1 MCQFRRYV
9 RNPHTGQYLLTDCG
23 KCPSCQQKKAARR
36 ATRIRNNG
44 NGNLCLFVTLTY
56 DNAGVPYFEL
66 KDLVDQVNSRVS
78 VGIDGRKYFKQN
90 SLDDVHIPIYR
101 NCTARRVRSSADYV
115 FSSRRSFGKVEIAD
129 YQPNF
134 SDITDYD
141 LFLKS
146 LNRFR
151 GLKHMRQRVGVCY
164 YPDLQMFMKRLRQNL
179 KRVYGFTKDFQ
190 TFQCS
195 EYGGYSH
202 RPHFHLLMFI
212 PWEAEATF
220 RSAIVESWPFG
231 NKFKGG
237 RFIEIAR
244 NAASYVA
251 SYVNG
256 NNSLSP
262 LLEGTE
268 FEQKHSYSKSFG
280 IGLDVFQ
287 LPQILEKVRN
297 RSLFYTSER
306 NVDGKTV
313 LSDVPIPKYVINR
326 YFPLFKGFS
335 NLNTS
340 EISECLECPEKLLYK
355 YNLDYTPDDLHKVQV
370 RLAHCYQYY
379 NSLFDR
385 PFSDFIIDYNETWS
399 AWRSY
404 VLQHSY
410 DIVSDPIDWLSF
422 FDNGGILNYRHIS
435 PSLTDYLDTRLER
448 YYFNFDPTNVL
459 GLRKEDSYLENL
471 YYKKSK
477 YKAAVNHVMSEG
489 LGLDV

>member
-23 KCPSCQQKKAARR
+23 KCPSCLQKKAARR

-66 KDLVDQVNSRVS
+66 QDLLDQVNSRVS
-78 VGIDGRKYFKQN
+78 VGIDGRKYFPEN

-101 NCTARRVRSSADYV
+101 NCIARRVRSSADYI
-115 FSSRRSFGKVEIAD
+115 FSSRRSFRKVEIAD
-129 YQPNF
+129 YKPNF

-141 LFLKS
+141 LFLQS

-179 KRVYGFTKDFQ
+179 KRVYGFTQDFQ

-202 RPHFHLLMFI
+202 RPHFHLLMYI
-212 PWEAEATF
+212 PWESETTF
-220 RSAIVESWPFG
+220 RNAIVESWPFG
-231 NKFKGG
+231 NKYKAG

-262 LLEGTE
+262 LLEDTE
-268 FEQKHSYSKSFG
+268 FKQKHSYSKSFG
-280 IGLDVFQ
+280 VGLNAFQ

-306 NVDGKTV
+306 IVDGKSV

-326 YFPLFKGFS
+326 YFPIFKGFG

-340 EISECLECPEKLLYK
+340 EISECLECPEKLLFK
-355 YNLDYTPDDLHKVQV
+355 YNLGYTSDDLHKVQV

-385 PFSDFIIDYNETWS
+385 SYSDFIIDYNETWS

-422 FDNGGILNYRHIS
+422 YDNGGILNYRHIS
-435 PSLTDYLDTRLER
+435 PALTDYLDIRLER

-471 YYKKSK
+471 YFKKSK
-477 YKAAVNHVMSEG
+477 YKAAVNHVMSDG